1 MTSTCSPW
9 IGLAL
14 LAGLTSMPWAK
25 AQSPTLAEAANQPAT
40 TTGAAGLLRAQ
51 VLLDRA
57 GFSPGEIDAQAG
69 SNQAR
74 ALRGYQGAKNL
85 QVTGKLDPATWA
97 ALNADAPP
105 VLASYTVTDADASG
119 PYAKLP
125 KDIGERGKLK
135 AMGFESVAEALGE
148 KFHASPKLLAE
159 LNPGADLAKAGT
171 LLQVPNVADVP
182 PAPKAA
188 KVVVDKSESTL
199 SLMDAGGRIVAQ
211 VPVSSGSEHDPLPI
225 GDWKTGAIAT
235 NPAFHYNPELF
246 WDADPSHAKTTL
258 APGPNNPVGTVWI
271 DLSKPHYGL
280 HGTPEPAAVGK
291 TQSHGCV
298 RMTNWDAA
306 RVAAA
311 VGAGTV
317 VVMQE

>member
-1 MTSTCSPW
+1 M
-9 IGLAL
+9 
-14 LAGLTSMPWAK
+14 
-25 AQSPTLAEAANQPAT
+25 
-40 TTGAAGLLRAQ
+40 
-51 VLLDRA
+51 DRA

-105 VLASYTVTDADASG
+105 VLVSYTVTDADASG